1 MRNYRYVPVTVLVAA
16 MLLTGVGTYTY
27 LGAHQSVVRKQ
38 PKAPTQVSPRP
49 PASLLTGTLYLAQA
63 GSLYSLSG
71 GQFQQL
77 TASGGWMQPAILATG
92 SDLIAVK
99 RDGYFADL
107 YHLGTDG
114 HIIAKLTSNAA
125 PNRFS
130 DIGANHWSFYP
141 TLSPDGKTVFMSY
154 DSSKAADYEVDLAV
168 WQMPLGG
175 TRSQWRQWTF
185 PNYYTGGDVQPVPL
199 ASGGLLYVKYDQDTD
214 GKKASQI
221 WFKPQRVGSATAL
234 TTLDADCSEPSL
246 SPDGHTLA
254 MICSN
259 KQQFSHLVLADFNG
273 TGIGPLRTVVTDQ
286 LVAQPAW
293 APDGSGIAFLA
304 PTQPDQPFQL
314 WWLPKAGYAAPT
326 PTPTPTATASPT
338 ASPSPGRKGTP
349 TPTRKPSPSPKPSPT
364 PIPVT
369 PIQVTSD
376 LGFDAS
382 SPIAW
387 HS

>member
-1 MRNYRYVPVTVLVAA
+1 MSSRYIPVIVLVTA

-27 LGAHQSVVRKQ
+27 LGSHKSVVRQQ

-49 PASLLTGTLYLAQA
+49 PASLVPGTLYLAQG
-63 GSLYSLSG
+63 GSIYSLSNG
-71 GQFQQL
+71 HFQQL
-77 TASGGWMQPAILATG
+77 TAPAGWMQPAILANG

-99 RDGYFADL
+99 RDSYFADV
-107 YHLGTDG
+107 YRLGVDG
-114 HIIAKLTSNAA
+114 HVIAKLTNNAA
-125 PNRFS
+125 PS
-130 DIGANHWSFYP
+130 KYYDVGANHWSFYP
-141 TLSPDGKTVFMSY
+141 TLAPDGKTVFMSY
-154 DSSKAADYEVDLAV
+154 DSGKALEYQVDLAI
-168 WQMPLGG
+168 WQMPLSG
-175 TRSQWRQWTF
+175 TRSQWRRWTI
-185 PNYYTGGDVQPVPL
+185 PNDYTGGDVQPVPL

-221 WFKPQRVGSATAL
+221 WYKAQAIGKATAL
-234 TTLDADCSEPSL
+234 TTLDDDCSEPSL

-273 TGIGPLRTVVTDQ
+273 SGIGPHRTVVTDQ

-293 APDGSGIAFLA
+293 APDGSGIAYLA
-304 PTQPDQPFQL
+304 PAQPDQPFQL
-314 WWLPKAGYAAPT
+314 WWLPKAGYEAPKPT
-326 PTPTPTATASPT
+326 PTPSATATP
-338 ASPSPGRKGTP
+338 SPSPGHKASPAPRK
-349 TPTRKPSPSPKPSPT
+349 PSPKPSPSPT
-364 PIPVT
+364 PGT
-369 PIQVTSD
+369 PIQITTD